1 MDSLFTGI
9 TKQINMPYD
18 DKRPNPD
25 ELLSS
30 IQSREEKARK
40 GKLKIF
46 FGMCAGVGKTY
57 SMLNDAINLMN
68 SGRDVVVGYIET
80 HNRRETVELDYWLPH
95 IPRKKIEYKNTVL
108 EEMDLDAIL
117 AKKPEI
123 VLVDELAHTNVEG
136 SRHLK
141 RYQDILELLDNGIS
155 VHTALNVQHLESRSD
170 AVREITGITVH
181 ETVPDF
187 IFTEADEVE
196 IIDIPPDELLI
207 RLNEGKVYTPEKTK
221 TAAEN
226 FFRIGNLTALR
237 EMSLR
242 LVAERVDKQLKTYM
256 RENRIEGPWRSGE
269 KFMIV
274 VSPDFDSAQL
284 IRWARRKAS
293 AENKWIALYR
303 EPKHPVSKTKENILT
318 RNLNM
323 ARELGAEI
331 ISAAD
336 DDWVSG
342 ILRIAKQEN
351 ITQIVLPKPDGF
363 KWDFLFGRIN
373 LNRLLKES
381 DNVDIHLIRITR
393 KSHKIPSFAHLL
405 KIESGWQQ
413 YLYSALFISLVSFIC
428 FISNPFLEYQAVGII
443 LLFSVALA
451 SLFVGRGPIFLT
463 SGLSAIL
470 WNFFFIPPVFTFAIY
485 KLTDA
490 LMVSMYFIVAI
501 ITGIQ
506 TSKLRTQ
513 ERMVRLREQKTSALY
528 QLSKALSASAN
539 IENVVSTAADQI
551 WTYFQAKVAFYFETA
566 EGTISSAAHPLST
579 FSPDEREW
587 AVVFWVYNNRKPA
600 GKFTHTLPLSEGYY
614 IPLFSHGK
622 VFGVFGIRYQS
633 QQTPPVDQE
642 TLLENFVTQ
651 ISSALEKEMLN
662 ESAKKSMMLQESE
675 RLYKTLF
682 NSISHELKT
691 PLSIIKAASSGLS
704 EQDVLKNG
712 NLYKALVSEIQEA
725 SSRLNKLVENLL
737 DMSRLET
744 GLMRINLEWC
754 DVSEL
759 VNKVVS
765 EIKKENR
772 HHFFQIQIKKD
783 LPLVKLDFV
792 LIEQVLLNIFN
803 NCVLYTPEG
812 TQIELDADLKDDRLK
827 LVISDNG
834 AGFPEQSV
842 PFLFEKF
849 YRIPG
854 SKTGG
859 TGLGLAIS
867 KGFIEAHHGTVK
879 AENKKP
885 NGAKFTIEIPVEI
898 NNLKV
903 SED

>member
-1 MDSLFTGI
+1 
-9 TKQINMPYD
+9 MPYND
-18 DKRPNPD
+18 NRPNPD

-30 IQSREEKARK
+30 IQSKEEKAKK

-68 SGRDVVVGYIET
+68 SGKDVVVGYIET

-95 IPRKKIEYKNTVL
+95 IPRKKIEYRNTIL

-170 AVREITGITVH
+170 AVREITGITIH
-181 ETVPDF
+181 ETVPDY

-269 KFMIV
+269 KFMII
-274 VSPDFDSAQL
+274 VSPDFDSTQL
-284 IRWARRKAS
+284 IRWTRRKAS
-293 AENKWIALYR
+293 TESKWVALYL
-303 EPKHPVSKTKENILT
+303 EPKHSISKSKENILT

-323 ARELGAEI
+323 AREMGAEI

-342 ILRIAKQEN
+342 ILRIANQEN
-351 ITQIVLPKPDGF
+351 ITQIVLAKPDKF
-363 KWDFLFGRIN
+363 KWRFLFDKIN
-373 LNRLLKES
+373 LNRLIKES
-381 DNVDIHLIRITR
+381 ENVDIHLIKINR
-393 KSHKIPSFAHLL
+393 KSSDIASYKHFL

-413 YLYSALFISLVSFIC
+413 YFYSALFISLLSLVC
-428 FISNPFLEYQAVGII
+428 FISNPFLEYQAIGII
-443 LLFSVALA
+443 LLFGVAII
-451 SLFVGRGPIFLT
+451 SLFVGRGPIFLS
-463 SGLSAIL
+463 SGLSAIM
-470 WNFFFIPPVFTFAIY
+470 WNFFFIPPIFTFAIY

-506 TSKLRTQ
+506 TSKLRNQ
-513 ERMVRLREQKTSALY
+513 EKMVRLREQKTAALY
-528 QLSKALSASAN
+528 QLSKALSASVN
-539 IENVVSTAADQI
+539 IENVISTASTQI
-551 WTYFQAKVAFYFETA
+551 WNYFQAKIAFYVETDD
-566 EGTISSAAHPLST
+566 GHISSKPHHLST
-579 FSPDEREW
+579 FLPDEREW

-600 GKFTHTLPLSEGYY
+600 GKFTHTLPLSEGFYT
-614 IPLFSHGK
+614 PLFSHGK
-622 VFGVFGIRYQS
+622 VFGVFGIKYETT
-633 QQTPPVDQE
+633 QTPSIDQE
-642 TLLENFVTQ
+642 TLLENFITQ
-651 ISSALEKEMLN
+651 ISSALEKEILN
-662 ESAKKSMMLQESE
+662 ESAKKNMLFQESE

-704 EQDVLKNG
+704 DQNSKKNE
-712 NLYKALVSEIQEA
+712 NLYQALINEIQEA
-725 SSRLNKLVENLL
+725 TARLNKLVENLL

-754 DVSEL
+754 DISEL
-759 VNKVVS
+759 VNKVIA
-765 EIKKENR
+765 EIKKEN
-772 HHFFQIQIKKD
+772 HHHHIQIIFGKD

-792 LIEQVLLNIFN
+792 LMEQVILNLLNNSI
-803 NCVLYTPEG
+803 LYTPEESKI
-812 TQIELDADLKDDRLK
+812 TLEVNIKENK
-827 LVISDNG
+827 LQLIIADNG
-834 AGFPEQSV
+834 EGFPENSV

-849 YRIPG
+849 YRVPG

-867 KGFIEAHHGTVK
+867 KGFVEAHHGTIK
-879 AENKKP
+879 AENNKP
-885 NGAKFTIEIPVEI
+885 TGAKFTIEIPVEI

-903 SED
+903 SEE